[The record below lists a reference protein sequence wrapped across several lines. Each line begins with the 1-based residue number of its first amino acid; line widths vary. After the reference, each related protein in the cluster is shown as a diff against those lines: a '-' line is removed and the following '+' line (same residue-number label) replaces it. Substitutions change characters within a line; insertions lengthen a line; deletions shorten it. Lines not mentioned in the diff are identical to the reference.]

1 MYRCM
6 NACNWHASLE
16 CVFLISHKKSSC
28 EGEKS
33 ESSIYIFVGPPESVV
48 YTAERILVKAT
59 YSNQLYRPE
68 NGMVG

>member
-1 MYRCM
+1 MLATGMPVLNVYFL
-6 NACNWHASLE
+6 SL
-16 CVFLISHKKSSC
+16 IKKVRVR
-28 EGEKS
+28 ERKVNQA
-33 ESSIYIFVGPPESVV
+33 YIFVGPPESVV